1 MYFPFF
7 KLHSW
12 GKRSVVRRRR
22 FIQRLRNGKG
32 VKAMHKVLIADAS
45 EDWREQL
52 ERLLDGQYQVQASGD
67 GDQVLRMIP
76 AFQPDVLV
84 LDLMLQGTDGLRV
97 VKVLHDSG
105 SLPRVI
111 VTGRYFS
118 NFVTGA
124 LERYQVDSVMLKPCS
139 LRSVAERVEELL
151 AEQTQVVPL
160 CQDPFD
166 YITALLVRLNA
177 PASQQGFRLLRR
189 GIQRLMDNPNQ
200 QLTKHLYHD
209 LAKEFSTSAT
219 NVEKALRTTVTTA
232 WNRRRDEVWRNY
244 FPPAP
249 TGQIPKPTAGQ
260 FLIRL
265 SDVVRSALRR
275 QA

>member
-22 FIQRLRNGKG
+22 FIQRLLNGKG

-52 ERLLDGQYQVQASGD
+52 ERMLNGEYQVQASGD
-67 GDQVLRMIP
+67 GDRVLEMIP
-76 AFQPDVLV
+76 EFQPDVLV

-105 SLPRVI
+105 SLPRII

-118 NFVTGA
+118 NFITGA
-124 LERYQVDSVMLKPCS
+124 LERYQVDSIMLKPCS
-139 LRSVAERVEELL
+139 LRSVAERVGELL
-151 AEQTQVVPL
+151 AEQTGAVPI

-189 GIQRLMDNPNQ
+189 GIQLLMDNPNQ

-232 WNRRRDEVWRNY
+232 WNRRRDEVWRVY

-265 SDVVRSALRR
+265 SDVTRSALRR

>member
-1 MYFPFF
+1 
-7 KLHSW
+7 
-12 GKRSVVRRRR
+12 
-22 FIQRLRNGKG
+22 
-32 VKAMHKVLIADAS
+32 MHKVLIADPS

-52 ERLLDGQYQVQASGD
+52 ERMLDGEYQVQASGD
-67 GDQVLRMIP
+67 GDQVLRMI
-76 AFQPDVLV
+76 AGFQPDVLV

-105 SLPRVI
+105 SLPRII

-124 LERYQVDSVMLKPCS
+124 LERYQVDSIMLKPCS
-139 LRSVAERVEELL
+139 VRSVAERVGELL
-151 AEQTQVVPL
+151 AEQTEVVPI

-219 NVEKALRTTVTTA
+219 NVEKALRTTVTAA
-232 WNRRRDEVWRNY
+232 WNRRRDEVWRVY

>member
-1 MYFPFF
+1 
-7 KLHSW
+7 
-12 GKRSVVRRRR
+12 
-22 FIQRLRNGKG
+22 
-32 VKAMHKVLIADAS
+32 MHKVLIADAS

-52 ERLLDGQYQVQASGD
+52 ERMLGEGYQVQASAD
-67 GDQVLRMIP
+67 GYQVLQMLEKFR
-76 AFQPDVLV
+76 PDVLV
-84 LDLMLQGTDGLRV
+84 LDLMLQGTDGLSV
-97 VKVLHDSG
+97 IKALHDSG
-105 SLPRVI
+105 LLPRII

-124 LERYQVDSVMLKPCS
+124 LERCQVDSVMLKPCS
-139 LRSVAERVEELL
+139 VRSVAERVGELL
-151 AEQTQVVPL
+151 TEQNDAVPV
-160 CQDPFD
+160 CQDPYD
-166 YITALLVRLNA
+166 YITALLVSLNA

-200 QLTKHLYHD
+200 QLTKHLYRD
-209 LAKEFSTSAT
+209 LAKEFSTSPT

-232 WNRRRDEVWRNY
+232 WTKRRDEVWRHY

-249 TGQIPKPTAGQ
+249 SGQIPKPTAGQ

-265 SDVVRSALRR
+265 SDVARSALRK

>member
-1 MYFPFF
+1 
-7 KLHSW
+7 
-12 GKRSVVRRRR
+12 
-22 FIQRLRNGKG
+22 
-32 VKAMHKVLIADAS
+32 MHKVLIADAS

-52 ERLLDGQYQVQASGD
+52 ERMLDGEYQVQASGD
-67 GDQVLRMIP
+67 GDQVLRMI
-76 AFQPDVLV
+76 AGFQPDVLV

-105 SLPRVI
+105 SLPRII

-124 LERYQVDSVMLKPCS
+124 LERYQVDSIMLKPCS
-139 LRSVAERVEELL
+139 VRSVAERVGELL
-151 AEQTQVVPL
+151 AEQTEVVPI

-189 GIQRLMDNPNQ
+189 GIQRLMDTPNQ

-219 NVEKALRTTVTTA
+219 NVEKALRTTVTAA
-232 WNRRRDEVWRNY
+232 WNRRRDEVWRLY

-275 QA
+275 QAGENPGAEKRITPPENA